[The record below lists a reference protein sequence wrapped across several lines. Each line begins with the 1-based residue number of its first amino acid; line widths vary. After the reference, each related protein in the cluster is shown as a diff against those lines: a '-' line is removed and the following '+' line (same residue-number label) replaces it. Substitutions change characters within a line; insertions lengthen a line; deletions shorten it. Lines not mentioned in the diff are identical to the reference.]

1 MVDVTS
7 ERPAPGADFGPS
19 LWAEALSHHRE
30 KTQPTADLPTQ
41 ADVVI
46 VGGGFS
52 GLWTAYYLSLADP
65 HRSITLLEAEH
76 VGFGASGRNGG
87 WCMGWAEGID
97 ALLERPKT
105 RTEGLRWAR
114 AMQSTLGEIK
124 SVLDHESIDCDFHQG
139 GTLTTAT
146 NRAQLAR
153 LQRHHDQLLTW
164 GFDESDFQWL
174 AQKEALDR
182 ARVEGA
188 LGAQLTPHCAV
199 IHPAKLVAGLARV
212 LRARGVRI
220 YERVRVTSI
229 RGLMLST
236 NRGNVAC
243 ETLIRATEAYTRELP
258 GYARLVV
265 PVVSAM
271 VATAPLRDALWAS
284 IGLADRPTFCD
295 ARRVTVYGQRT
306 QDGRIAFGARARH
319 VRGTSLPAQYA
330 STNPIFEEV
339 ERALYSLFPQL
350 SNHAITHRWA
360 GVLAISPRRHLEVA
374 FDRDTQQGHL
384 GGYMG
389 EGVAA
394 SNFAARRLV
403 ERMMNLPSD
412 WVDAPFYVSR
422 PKKWIPDPMRSAG
435 IAIARHA
442 AERADAAEQKG
453 ATSPFWG
460 RVFNALV

>member
-1 MVDVTS
+1 MIDATLDL
-7 ERPAPGADFGPS
+7 PAPGADFGPS
-19 LWAEALSHHRE
+19 LWAEALRHRE
-30 KTQPTADLPTQ
+30 EINPTADLPTQ

-65 HRSITLLEAEH
+65 KRSITLLEAEH

-97 ALLERPKT
+97 ALLARPQT
-105 RTEGLRWAR
+105 RPEGLRWAR

-146 NRAQLAR
+146 NTAQLAR

-164 GFDESDFQWL
+164 GFDETDFRWL
-174 AQKEALDR
+174 AQKEALDQ
-182 ARVEGA
+182 ARIEGA

-199 IHPAKLVAGLARV
+199 IHPAKLVAGLVRV
-212 LRARGVRI
+212 LRARGVLI
-220 YERVRVTSI
+220 YEGVRVTSI
-229 RGLMLST
+229 RGLKLCT
-236 NRGNVAC
+236 NRGHVAC
-243 ETLIRATEAYTRELP
+243 DTLIRATEAYTRELP
-258 GYARLVV
+258 GHARLVV

-271 VATAPLRDALWAS
+271 VATAPRPADLWAS
-284 IGLADRPTFCD
+284 IGLVDRPTFCD

-306 QDGRIAFGARARH
+306 LDGRIAFGARARH
-319 VRGTSLPAQYA
+319 VRGTSLPAHYA
-330 STNPIFEEV
+330 STDPIFEEV
-339 ERALYSLFPQL
+339 EGALYSLFPQL

-360 GVLAISPRRHLEVA
+360 GVLGISPRRHLEVA
-374 FDRDTQQGHL
+374 FDQHTQQGYL

-403 ERMMNLPSD
+403 ERILDVSSD

-435 IAIARHA
+435 ITIARHA

-453 ATSPFWG
+453 ATSFFWDK
-460 RVFNALV
+460 VFNALV

>member
-1 MVDVTS
+1 
-7 ERPAPGADFGPS
+7 
-19 LWAEALSHHRE
+19 
-30 KTQPTADLPTQ
+30 
-41 ADVVI
+41 
-46 VGGGFS
+46 
-52 GLWTAYYLSLADP
+52 
-65 HRSITLLEAEH
+65 

-97 ALLERPKT
+97 ALLARPQT
-105 RTEGLRWAR
+105 RPEGLRWAR

-146 NRAQLAR
+146 NTAQLAR

-164 GFDESDFQWL
+164 GFDETDFRWL
-174 AQKEALDR
+174 AQKEALDQ
-182 ARVEGA
+182 ARIEGA

-199 IHPAKLVAGLARV
+199 IHPAKLVAGLVRV
-212 LRARGVRI
+212 LRARGVLI
-220 YERVRVTSI
+220 YEGVRVTSI
-229 RGLMLST
+229 RGLKLCT
-236 NRGNVAC
+236 NRGHVAC
-243 ETLIRATEAYTRELP
+243 DTLIRATEAYTRELP
-258 GYARLVV
+258 GHARLVV

-271 VATAPLRDALWAS
+271 VATAPLPADLWAS
-284 IGLADRPTFCD
+284 IGLVDRPTFCD

-306 QDGRIAFGARARH
+306 LDGRIAFGARARH
-319 VRGTSLPAQYA
+319 VRGTSLPAHYA
-330 STNPIFEEV
+330 STDPIFEEV
-339 ERALYSLFPQL
+339 EGALYSLFPQL

-360 GVLAISPRRHLEVA
+360 GVLGISPRRHLEVA
-374 FDRDTQQGHL
+374 FDQHTQQGYL

-403 ERMMNLPSD
+403 ERILDVSSD

-435 IAIARHA
+435 ITIARHA

-453 ATSPFWG
+453 ATSFFWDK
-460 RVFNALV
+460 VFNALV